1 MFSSYFMS
9 FETSGMLF
17 ILSFILFAFLFLSVN
32 TAFSLYSGNS
42 LSQPYLGQLLGA
54 LVSGLAG
61 RTWTGKVWA
70 FINTLSDSFFS
81 FLVHNHNSF
90 SLLTSRE
97 IIVSFSGVLIICSF
111 LCLYKMQVCW
121 VLHYVSTSVNLSCH
135 PGGAHPYPKK
145 LKPLIVA

>member
-1 MFSSYFMS
+1 MKV
-9 FETSGMLF
+9 FENSLWKITKEFLKGNFAYRLNVF
-17 ILSFILFAFLFLSVN
+17 ILPHEFWDIRDVVYSVVHFVCFLFFSVN
-32 TAFSLYSGNS
+32 TDFSLYSGNS

-70 FINTLSDSFFS
+70 LINVFPTLFLFFS

-90 SLLTSRE
+90 SLLASRE
-97 IIVSFSGVLIICSF
+97 IIISFSGIVIICSF

-121 VLHYVSTSVNLSCH
+121 VL
-135 PGGAHPYPKK
+135 
-145 LKPLIVA
+145 

>member
-1 MFSSYFMS
+1 
-9 FETSGMLF
+9 MLF
-17 ILSFILFAFLFLSVN
+17 ILSFILFAFLFFSVN
-32 TAFSLYSGNS
+32 TPFSLYSGNS

-70 FINTLSDSFFS
+70 LINVFPTLFLFFS

-90 SLLTSRE
+90 SLLASRE
-97 IIVSFSGVLIICSF
+97 IIISFSGIVIICSF

-121 VLHYVSTSVNLSCH
+121 VL
-135 PGGAHPYPKK
+135 
-145 LKPLIVA
+145 

>member
-17 ILSFILFAFLFLSVN
+17 ILSFILFAFLFFSVN
-32 TAFSLYSGNS
+32 TPFSLYSGNS

-70 FINTLSDSFFS
+70 LINVFPTLFLFFS

-90 SLLTSRE
+90 SLLASRE
-97 IIVSFSGVLIICSF
+97 IIISFSGIVIICSF

-121 VLHYVSTSVNLSCH
+121 VL
-135 PGGAHPYPKK
+135 
-145 LKPLIVA
+145 